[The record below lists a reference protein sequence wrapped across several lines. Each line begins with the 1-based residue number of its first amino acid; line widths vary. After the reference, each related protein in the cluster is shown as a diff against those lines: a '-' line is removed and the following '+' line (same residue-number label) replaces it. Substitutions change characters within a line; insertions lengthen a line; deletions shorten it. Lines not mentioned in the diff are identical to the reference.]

1 MIDNHSHSQS
11 QWRRSRSDGVFRTM
25 YVCIC
30 NGVTDSDIRQA
41 AKAGCGGL
49 AELTMRTGC
58 GACCG
63 SCVDT
68 AAEMLEQA
76 RAEKKPARDNVGEC
90 TRVKQAPRKR
100 RTRPSPAPFQR
111 TPRPR
116 RD

>member
-1 MIDNHSHSQS
+1 
-11 QWRRSRSDGVFRTM
+11 M

-68 AAEMLEQA
+68 AARLLEQA
-76 RAEKKPARDNVGEC
+76 RAEHKPACGSNV
-90 TRVKQAPRKR
+90 VAFPRI
-100 RTRPSPAPFQR
+100 PHAA
-111 TPRPR
+111 
-116 RD
+116 

>member
-1 MIDNHSHSQS
+1 MAPFSC
-11 QWRRSRSDGVFRTM
+11 SDGAFRTM

-68 AAEMLEQA
+68 AAEVLEQA
-76 RAEKKPARDNVGEC
+76 RAELKPGRDNV
-90 TRVKQAPRKR
+90 VAFPRI
-100 RTRPSPAPFQR
+100 SHAA
-111 TPRPR
+111 
-116 RD
+116 